1 MMVILA
7 TLETVRKQMK
17 QAGDVSLQNTERI
30 FMVTKFSLHENDL
43 RKETALA
50 YEKIQKSTLDC

>member
-43 RKETALA
+43 RKKTALA